1 MARIYAPN
9 KEYNGL
15 TATVRF
21 VGGVGESTDPYLLK
35 WFTEHGYTVKIEEAP
50 KEEAPKTAK
59 KGK

>member
-1 MARIYAPN
+1 MAKIYAPN
-9 KEYNGL
+9 TEYNGL

-35 WFTEHGYTVKIEEAP
+35 WFTEHGYTVKV
-50 KEEAPKTAK
+50 EEAPKTAK